1 MGKEK
6 EGRETEGTV
15 REERGLKNREK
26 RLVGVAAGEEEQG

>member
-15 REERGLKNREK
+15 REEWGLKNREK
-26 RLVGVAAGEEEQG
+26 RLGVATGEEEEG